1 MVPSLKASA
10 VASCKSIVSA
20 SAKASPRSVWLVMA
34 VLFNSV
40 LVIPLALT
48 LSASEF
54 ISIVESSTPTDNT
67 ELLADNPSPA
77 SKSTMWDNASL
88 LVVLSVASTNGI
100 ESPFAIVASVN
111 SLRSKE
117 NVLEFAPSK
126 VPPLAN
132 PSPAVKALGT
142 FKTDKVSLDNS
153 KVLVSAALVWSIVP
167 LTLSVPI
174 AETPEEFIVTS
185 PDILEYI
192 SSSNTA

>member
-1 MVPSLKASA
+1 M
-10 VASCKSIVSA
+10 
-20 SAKASPRSVWLVMA
+20 
-34 VLFNSV
+34 

-48 LSASEF
+48 LIASEF

-67 ELLADNPSPA
+67 ELLAANASPA
-77 SKSTMWDNASL
+77 SKETMSDNSSF
-88 LVVLSVASTNGI
+88 LVVLSVASINGI
-100 ESPFAIVASVN
+100 ESPFAIVAPVN

-117 NVLEFAPSK
+117 NVLAFAPSK
-126 VPPLAN
+126 VPPLAS
-132 PSPAVKALGT
+132 PLPAVKAFGT

-153 KVLVSAALVWSIVP
+153 RVVVSAALVWSIVP

-185 PDILEYI
+185 PDILEYT

>member
-1 MVPSLKASA
+1 M
-10 VASCKSIVSA
+10 
-20 SAKASPRSVWLVMA
+20 
-34 VLFNSV
+34 

-48 LSASEF
+48 LIASEF

-67 ELLADNPSPA
+67 ELLAANASPA
-77 SKSTMWDNASL
+77 SKETMSDNSSF
-88 LVVLSVASTNGI
+88 LVVLSVASINGI
-100 ESPFAIVASVN
+100 ESPFAIVAPVN

-117 NVLEFAPSK
+117 NVLAFAPSK

-142 FKTDKVSLDNS
+142 FATFNWLLFKTSVPLESGTS
-153 KVLVSAALVWSIVP
+153 EFSIVP
-167 LTLSVPI
+167 WTLSVPI

-185 PDILEYI
+185 PDILEYT